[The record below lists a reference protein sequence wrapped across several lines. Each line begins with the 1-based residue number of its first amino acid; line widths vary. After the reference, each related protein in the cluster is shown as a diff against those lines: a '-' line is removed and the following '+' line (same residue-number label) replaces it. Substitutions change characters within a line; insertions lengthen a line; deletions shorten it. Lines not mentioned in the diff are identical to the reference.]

1 MLEERVAVFVVVAVV
16 VDSVFLVI
24 NTDFSVKVDRL
35 LALVTLKACTL
46 GTRPPIIGWDAIHE
60 QTFS

>member
-1 MLEERVAVFVVVAVV
+1 VVVAVV

-35 LALVTLKACTL
+35 LALIALKACTFS
-46 GTRPPIIGWDAIHE
+46 TRPTIIGWDAIHE
-60 QTFS
+60 QNFS